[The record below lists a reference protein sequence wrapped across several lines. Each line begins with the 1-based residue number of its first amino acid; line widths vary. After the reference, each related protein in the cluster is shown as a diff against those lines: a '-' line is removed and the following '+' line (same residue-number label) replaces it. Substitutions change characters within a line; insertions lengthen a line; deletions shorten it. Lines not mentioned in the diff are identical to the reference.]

1 MTRRGGA
8 GLLTVLLLA
17 PAALSAQRTWQWE
30 ASLTGV
36 GMRVRSQSGPTIQKL
51 SGPVFGGQGQLI
63 FVNRIT
69 LDLGYW
75 QGVVTPIAGQ
85 VAADRDVVEGYAQ
98 LGARPLSWV
107 SLRFGPH
114 AWTYVSN
121 AGTQRWFLMEG
132 RARVQGEILP
142 EIQSYL
148 ELWRVF
154 SASVNVPQPFQTGMG
169 GEGGLSLRI
178 RNVPVIPER
187 FPVRIRLGYGIER
200 LKMEGGNPV
209 SLRSEIVDRLSFS
222 IGIEQR

>member
-1 MTRRGGA
+1 MRRVVQ
-8 GLLTVLLLA
+8 VLLA
-17 PAALSAQRTWQWE
+17 AALVAAPDALAAQRLWQWE
-30 ASLTGV
+30 AGLTGV
-36 GMRVRSQSGPTIQKL
+36 GMRVHSYSGPTVQKL
-51 SGPVFGGQGQLI
+51 SGAVFGGQGQLV
-63 FVNRIT
+63 FARWIT
-69 LDLGYW
+69 LDLAYL
-75 QGVVTPIAGQ
+75 QGVLTPSAGQ
-85 VAADRDVVEGYAQ
+85 AASRDVVEGYAQ
-98 LGARPLSWV
+98 IGARPLSWV

-154 SASVNVPQPFQTGMG
+154 SANVNVPQPFQTGMG

-178 RNVPVIPER
+178 RDVPIIPER
-187 FPVRIRLGYGIER
+187 FPVRIRLGYGIMR
-200 LKMEGGNPV
+200 VRMEGGNPV
-209 SLRSEIVDRLSFS
+209 TVRKEIVDRLSLS

>member
-1 MTRRGGA
+1 MQATLGA
-8 GLLTVLLLA
+8 VLLTA
-17 PAALSAQRTWQWE
+17 PAALAAQRQWQWE
-30 ASLTGV
+30 AGLSGV
-36 GMRVRSQSGPTIQKL
+36 GMRVHSISGPTVQEL
-51 SGPVFGGQGQLI
+51 SGAAFGGQGQLV
-63 FVNRIT
+63 FANWIT

-75 QGVVTPIAGQ
+75 QGGLTPSAGQ
-85 VAADRDVVEGYAQ
+85 AASRGVVERDAQ
-98 LGARPLSWV
+98 LGARPPGWV

-132 RARVQGEILP
+132 RARVQGEVFP

-169 GEGGLSLRI
+169 GEGGISLRI
-178 RNVPVIPER
+178 RDVPLIPER
-187 FPVRIRLGYGIER
+187 FPVRIRLAYGIER
-200 LKMEGGNPV
+200 VRMEGGPSSTV
-209 SLRSEIVDRLSFS
+209 RAEILDRLSLS